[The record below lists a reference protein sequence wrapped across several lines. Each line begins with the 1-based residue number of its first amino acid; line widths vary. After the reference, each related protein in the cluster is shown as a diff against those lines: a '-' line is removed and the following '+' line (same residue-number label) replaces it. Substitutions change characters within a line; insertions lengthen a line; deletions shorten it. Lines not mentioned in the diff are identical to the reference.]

1 MAESLNEL
9 GSAHR
14 DGGGGGVGVGGQGVR
29 WRWSRRC

>member
-9 GSAHR
+9 GTVHR
-14 DGGGGGVGVGGQGVR
+14 DGGGGGGVGGQGVR

>member
-9 GSAHR
+9 GTVHR
-14 DGGGGGVGVGGQGVR
+14 DGGGGGGVGGQQRVR

>member
-9 GSAHR
+9 GSVHR
-14 DGGGGGVGVGGQGVR
+14 DVGGGGGVGGQRAR

>member
-9 GSAHR
+9 GSVHR
-14 DGGGGGVGVGGQGVR
+14 DGVVGGGGVGGQRAR